1 MIPQGICWG
10 HNWRNR
16 ESDRRN
22 LMSDDTPT
30 QKFDAAGD
38 APTERMTQ
46 ADSDSGEA
54 PAGRS
59 RRTLIIL
66 ASIGGALL
74 LAVLIL
80 LVVLLSRGSGE
91 PVALPTN
98 TESESA
104 TPSASPTPS
113 ESASPSPT
121 PTETEEAPPPPTEP
135 AGPTIN
141 SFTTA
146 NDEVICN
153 TQAPNPSAQYI
164 TFSWSTS
171 DVSEVYF
178 GVNTND
184 ASQGAFFDNLP
195 PSGDT
200 TDFPPGYY
208 PFEYPCPSAS
218 TKYTLTVVDS
228 DGLKASKS
236 IVITNVGDTQ

>member
-1 MIPQGICWG
+1 
-10 HNWRNR
+10 
-16 ESDRRN
+16 
-22 LMSDDTPT
+22 MSDDTPT
-30 QKFDAAGD
+30 QKFDVAGD

-46 ADSDSGEA
+46 TTSDSGEA

-59 RRTLIIL
+59 RRMVIIL

-80 LVVLLSRGSGE
+80 LVVVLTRGSGD
-91 PVALPTN
+91 PVALPTDTA
-98 TESESA
+98 TESS
-104 TPSASPTPS
+104 TPSATPS
-113 ESASPSPT
+113 ESASSTPT
-121 PTETEEAPPPPTEP
+121 PTQTETEAAPPPPPPPT

-146 NDEVICN
+146 NDEVLCN
-153 TQAPNPSAQYI
+153 TQAPNPSSQYI
-164 TFSWSTS
+164 SFSWSTS

-184 ASQGAFFDNLP
+184 ASQGFFFNNLP

-200 TDFPPGYY
+200 SDFPPGYD
-208 PFEYPCPSAS
+208 PFQYPCPTES

-236 IVITNVGDTQ
+236 ITITNVGDTP

>member
-1 MIPQGICWG
+1 
-10 HNWRNR
+10 
-16 ESDRRN
+16 
-22 LMSDDTPT
+22 MSDDTPT

-80 LVVLLSRGSGE
+80 LVVLLTRGSSD

-113 ESASPSPT
+113 ESASPSPS
-121 PTETEEAPPPPTEP
+121 PSPEETEEAPPPPPPSEP
-135 AGPTIN
+135 TGPRFTNFIAEDTISCSAGGPGADPFVPRIEVAWTSAGADEAWYVNGTSDAADSGYMQIPLSGDESDFPYEQLFNCGNDQNKYTI
-141 SFTTA
+141 TL
-146 NDEVICN
+146 V
-153 TQAPNPSAQYI
+153 APNGDH
-164 TFSWSTS
+164 FSKTWT
-171 DVSEVYF
+171 VT
-178 GVNTND
+178 NT
-184 ASQGAFFDNLP
+184 GDN
-195 PSGDT
+195 
-200 TDFPPGYY
+200 F
-208 PFEYPCPSAS
+208 
-218 TKYTLTVVDS
+218 
-228 DGLKASKS
+228 
-236 IVITNVGDTQ
+236 